1 MGNIEFQYHLL
12 IFLSLTP
19 LGVITILMSVMQLS
33 FLHIHAIMK
42 TMCPTGYHDNDFVA
56 THALIHLGHVMYGY
70 IVTYEHM
77 R

>member
-1 MGNIEFQYHLL
+1 
-12 IFLSLTP
+12 
-19 LGVITILMSVMQLS
+19 MSVMQLS
-33 FLHIHAIMK
+33 FLYIHAIMK

-56 THALIHLGHVMYGY
+56 THALGHVIYGY